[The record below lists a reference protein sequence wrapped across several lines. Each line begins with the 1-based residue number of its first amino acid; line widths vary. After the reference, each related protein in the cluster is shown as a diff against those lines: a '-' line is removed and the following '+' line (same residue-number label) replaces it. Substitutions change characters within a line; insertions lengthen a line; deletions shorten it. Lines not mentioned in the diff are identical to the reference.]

1 MEKYNLVPADTYVVV
16 NKTILH
22 NEDRKIITSLYL
34 PIIGTDAVMLYF
46 TLWAD
51 LDNSEILSSEFSH
64 QKLVSSLRITIN
76 ELQTSFDK
84 LEAIGLIK
92 AFIKEGNVNNYIYE
106 IFSPVSASEF
116 LSHPIL
122 NIVLYSNVGKREYD
136 NLVKAFKIPRL
147 NTSNY
152 KDITKSFN
160 DVFESTS
167 MTSYDLSL
175 EDIRKYNK
183 LKLNINSNFD
193 FNFLISSMPKNLD
206 TSKMFSKDIKEL
218 IINLSF
224 IYDIDAIKM
233 ANIVKV
239 SLNDNGTINRESLR
253 KNSRNFY
260 QFSNGGLLPTIIDN
274 NQPEYLRKPIGD
286 TSRRAKMIYT
296 FETISPRELLI
307 NKNNGNEPTRRDL
320 KLIEDLLVDYK
331 LKPGV
336 VNVLLDYAIN
346 VNNKKLTRGFV
357 ETIAGEW
364 QRKGIETVEDAM
376 NNCEKVHKKS
386 SKRNYKDDNVN
397 MKTPDWFDKEI
408 NDDTF
413 KKIVSK
419 IKLSKDEIIKYTSL
433 IKDSS
438 LELKNCANCKNIM
451 ECKNSVVGHVYYP
464 EAQEENIVF
473 SYVPCKYKKKLDKDT
488 EYQNNISLFDMP
500 KAILEASMK
509 NIYTDDKNRLDAIK
523 WLTTFIKKYENNENC
538 KGLYLAGNFG
548 CGKTYLISAMF
559 NELAKKGVKS
569 VTVYY
574 PEFLRELK
582 GRFGE
587 DYNEVF
593 NKVRKAPLLLLDDIG
608 AETVT
613 NWNRDEILGS
623 LLQYRMQEGLPTF
636 FTSNNTI
643 KELEEHLIGSDSEG
657 RVKSRRIIERIK
669 YLTDE
674 IIMVAENRRK

>member
-193 FNFLISSMPKNLD
+193 FNFLISSMPKNID

-239 SLNDNGTINRESLR
+239 SLNDNGSINRESLR

-260 QFSNGGLLPTIIDN
+260 QFNNGGLLPTIIDN

-320 KLIEDLLVDYK
+320 KLIEDLLIDYK

-408 NDDTF
+408 DKSN
-413 KKIVSK
+413 VS
-419 IKLSKDEIIKYTSL
+419 D
-433 IKDSS
+433 
-438 LELKNCANCKNIM
+438 
-451 ECKNSVVGHVYYP
+451 G
-464 EAQEENIVF
+464 EEN
-473 SYVPCKYKKKLDKDT
+473 
-488 EYQNNISLFDMP
+488 Q
-500 KAILEASMK
+500 
-509 NIYTDDKNRLDAIK
+509 
-523 WLTTFIKKYENNENC
+523 
-538 KGLYLAGNFG
+538 
-548 CGKTYLISAMF
+548 
-559 NELAKKGVKS
+559 
-569 VTVYY
+569 
-574 PEFLRELK
+574 
-582 GRFGE
+582 
-587 DYNEVF
+587 
-593 NKVRKAPLLLLDDIG
+593 
-608 AETVT
+608 
-613 NWNRDEILGS
+613 
-623 LLQYRMQEGLPTF
+623 
-636 FTSNNTI
+636 
-643 KELEEHLIGSDSEG
+643 LEELLKEY
-657 RVKSRRIIERIK
+657 K
-669 YLTDE
+669 
-674 IIMVAENRRK
+674 

>member
-152 KDITKSFN
+152 KDITKGFN

-408 NDDTF
+408 N
-413 KKIVSK
+413 KSNVS
-419 IKLSKDEIIKYTSL
+419 D
-433 IKDSS
+433 
-438 LELKNCANCKNIM
+438 
-451 ECKNSVVGHVYYP
+451 G
-464 EAQEENIVF
+464 EEN
-473 SYVPCKYKKKLDKDT
+473 
-488 EYQNNISLFDMP
+488 Q
-500 KAILEASMK
+500 
-509 NIYTDDKNRLDAIK
+509 
-523 WLTTFIKKYENNENC
+523 
-538 KGLYLAGNFG
+538 
-548 CGKTYLISAMF
+548 
-559 NELAKKGVKS
+559 
-569 VTVYY
+569 
-574 PEFLRELK
+574 
-582 GRFGE
+582 
-587 DYNEVF
+587 
-593 NKVRKAPLLLLDDIG
+593 
-608 AETVT
+608 
-613 NWNRDEILGS
+613 
-623 LLQYRMQEGLPTF
+623 
-636 FTSNNTI
+636 
-643 KELEEHLIGSDSEG
+643 LEELLKEY
-657 RVKSRRIIERIK
+657 K
-669 YLTDE
+669 
-674 IIMVAENRRK
+674 

>member
-22 NEDRKIITSLYL
+22 NEDRKIITRLYL

-408 NDDTF
+408 DKSN
-413 KKIVSK
+413 VS
-419 IKLSKDEIIKYTSL
+419 D
-433 IKDSS
+433 
-438 LELKNCANCKNIM
+438 
-451 ECKNSVVGHVYYP
+451 G
-464 EAQEENIVF
+464 EEN
-473 SYVPCKYKKKLDKDT
+473 
-488 EYQNNISLFDMP
+488 Q
-500 KAILEASMK
+500 
-509 NIYTDDKNRLDAIK
+509 
-523 WLTTFIKKYENNENC
+523 
-538 KGLYLAGNFG
+538 
-548 CGKTYLISAMF
+548 
-559 NELAKKGVKS
+559 
-569 VTVYY
+569 
-574 PEFLRELK
+574 
-582 GRFGE
+582 
-587 DYNEVF
+587 
-593 NKVRKAPLLLLDDIG
+593 
-608 AETVT
+608 
-613 NWNRDEILGS
+613 
-623 LLQYRMQEGLPTF
+623 
-636 FTSNNTI
+636 
-643 KELEEHLIGSDSEG
+643 LEELLKEY
-657 RVKSRRIIERIK
+657 K
-669 YLTDE
+669 
-674 IIMVAENRRK
+674 

>member
-106 IFSPVSASEF
+106 IFSSVSASEF

-408 NDDTF
+408 N
-413 KKIVSK
+413 KSNVS
-419 IKLSKDEIIKYTSL
+419 D
-433 IKDSS
+433 
-438 LELKNCANCKNIM
+438 
-451 ECKNSVVGHVYYP
+451 G
-464 EAQEENIVF
+464 EEN
-473 SYVPCKYKKKLDKDT
+473 
-488 EYQNNISLFDMP
+488 Q
-500 KAILEASMK
+500 
-509 NIYTDDKNRLDAIK
+509 
-523 WLTTFIKKYENNENC
+523 
-538 KGLYLAGNFG
+538 
-548 CGKTYLISAMF
+548 
-559 NELAKKGVKS
+559 
-569 VTVYY
+569 
-574 PEFLRELK
+574 
-582 GRFGE
+582 
-587 DYNEVF
+587 
-593 NKVRKAPLLLLDDIG
+593 
-608 AETVT
+608 
-613 NWNRDEILGS
+613 
-623 LLQYRMQEGLPTF
+623 
-636 FTSNNTI
+636 
-643 KELEEHLIGSDSEG
+643 LEELLKEY
-657 RVKSRRIIERIK
+657 K
-669 YLTDE
+669 
-674 IIMVAENRRK
+674 

>member
-320 KLIEDLLVDYK
+320 KLIEDLLVDNK

-408 NDDTF
+408 DKSN
-413 KKIVSK
+413 VS
-419 IKLSKDEIIKYTSL
+419 D
-433 IKDSS
+433 
-438 LELKNCANCKNIM
+438 
-451 ECKNSVVGHVYYP
+451 G
-464 EAQEENIVF
+464 EEN
-473 SYVPCKYKKKLDKDT
+473 
-488 EYQNNISLFDMP
+488 Q
-500 KAILEASMK
+500 
-509 NIYTDDKNRLDAIK
+509 
-523 WLTTFIKKYENNENC
+523 
-538 KGLYLAGNFG
+538 
-548 CGKTYLISAMF
+548 
-559 NELAKKGVKS
+559 
-569 VTVYY
+569 
-574 PEFLRELK
+574 
-582 GRFGE
+582 
-587 DYNEVF
+587 
-593 NKVRKAPLLLLDDIG
+593 
-608 AETVT
+608 
-613 NWNRDEILGS
+613 
-623 LLQYRMQEGLPTF
+623 
-636 FTSNNTI
+636 
-643 KELEEHLIGSDSEG
+643 LEELLKEY
-657 RVKSRRIIERIK
+657 K
-669 YLTDE
+669 
-674 IIMVAENRRK
+674 

>member
-160 DVFESTS
+160 DVFESTG

-175 EDIRKYNK
+175 DDIRKYNK

-193 FNFLISSMPKNLD
+193 FNFLINSMPKNID
-206 TSKMFSKDIKEL
+206 VNRVFTKEIKEL

-224 IYDIDAIKM
+224 IYDIDAIHM
-233 ANIVKV
+233 SNIIKGC
-239 SLNDNGTINRESLR
+239 LNERGTINRELLR
-253 KNSRNFY
+253 KSSRNYY
-260 QFSNGGLLPTIIDN
+260 QFDNGGILPTIIDN
-274 NQPEYLRKPIGD
+274 SQPEYLRKPVGD
-286 TSRRAKMIYT
+286 TSNRAKMIYT

-307 NKNNGNEPTRRDL
+307 KKNNGSEPTRRDL
-320 KLIEDLLVDYK
+320 KLLEDLLVDYK

-336 VNVLLDYAIN
+336 VNVLIDYILN
-346 VNNKKLTRGFV
+346 VNNKKLTRNYV
-357 ETIAGEW
+357 ETLAGEW
-364 QRKGIETVEDAM
+364 QRLGIETVEEAM
-376 NNCEKVHKKS
+376 STAEKEHKK
-386 SKRNYKDDNVN
+386 RNKKVIKNENINV
-397 MKTPDWFDKEI
+397 KTPDWFDK
-408 NDDTF
+408 
-413 KKIVSK
+413 
-419 IKLSKDEIIKYTSL
+419 
-433 IKDSS
+433 
-438 LELKNCANCKNIM
+438 NIT
-451 ECKNSVVGHVYYP
+451 KNSISSD
-464 EAQEENIVF
+464 EEN
-473 SYVPCKYKKKLDKDT
+473 
-488 EYQNNISLFDMP
+488 Q
-500 KAILEASMK
+500 
-509 NIYTDDKNRLDAIK
+509 
-523 WLTTFIKKYENNENC
+523 
-538 KGLYLAGNFG
+538 
-548 CGKTYLISAMF
+548 
-559 NELAKKGVKS
+559 
-569 VTVYY
+569 
-574 PEFLRELK
+574 
-582 GRFGE
+582 
-587 DYNEVF
+587 
-593 NKVRKAPLLLLDDIG
+593 
-608 AETVT
+608 
-613 NWNRDEILGS
+613 
-623 LLQYRMQEGLPTF
+623 
-636 FTSNNTI
+636 
-643 KELEEHLIGSDSEG
+643 LEELLKEY
-657 RVKSRRIIERIK
+657 K
-669 YLTDE
+669 
-674 IIMVAENRRK
+674 

>member
-274 NQPEYLRKPIGD
+274 NQPECLRKPIGD

-408 NDDTF
+408 N
-413 KKIVSK
+413 KS
-419 IKLSKDEIIKYTSL
+419 
-433 IKDSS
+433 
-438 LELKNCANCKNIM
+438 NI
-451 ECKNSVVGHVYYP
+451 SDG
-464 EAQEENIVF
+464 EEN
-473 SYVPCKYKKKLDKDT
+473 
-488 EYQNNISLFDMP
+488 Q
-500 KAILEASMK
+500 
-509 NIYTDDKNRLDAIK
+509 
-523 WLTTFIKKYENNENC
+523 
-538 KGLYLAGNFG
+538 
-548 CGKTYLISAMF
+548 
-559 NELAKKGVKS
+559 
-569 VTVYY
+569 
-574 PEFLRELK
+574 
-582 GRFGE
+582 
-587 DYNEVF
+587 
-593 NKVRKAPLLLLDDIG
+593 
-608 AETVT
+608 
-613 NWNRDEILGS
+613 
-623 LLQYRMQEGLPTF
+623 
-636 FTSNNTI
+636 
-643 KELEEHLIGSDSEG
+643 LEELLKEY
-657 RVKSRRIIERIK
+657 K
-669 YLTDE
+669 
-674 IIMVAENRRK
+674 

>member
-1 MEKYNLVPADTYVVV
+1 MKKYNLMPADTDVVV

-51 LDNSEILSSEFSH
+51 LDNSEIVSSEILH
-64 QKLVSSLRITIN
+64 QKLVSSLRLTIN
-76 ELQTSFDK
+76 ELQTAFDK

-106 IFSPVSASEF
+106 IFSPVSANEF

-136 NLVKAFKIPRL
+136 NLVKAFKMPRL

-152 KDITKSFN
+152 TDITKSFN

-206 TSKMFSKDIKEL
+206 TNKMFSKDIKEL

-233 ANIVKV
+233 ANIIKV
-239 SLNDNGTINRESLR
+239 SLNENGTINRENLR

-260 QFSNGGLLPTIIDN
+260 QFNNGGLLPTIVDN

-286 TSRRAKMIYT
+286 TSKRAKMIYT

-376 NNCEKVHKKS
+376 NNCEKVHKKTAR
-386 SKRNYKDDNVN
+386 KNYKDENAN

-408 NDDTF
+408 N
-413 KKIVSK
+413 KSNVS
-419 IKLSKDEIIKYTSL
+419 DE
-433 IKDSS
+433 
-438 LELKNCANCKNIM
+438 
-451 ECKNSVVGHVYYP
+451 
-464 EAQEENIVF
+464 EEN
-473 SYVPCKYKKKLDKDT
+473 
-488 EYQNNISLFDMP
+488 Q
-500 KAILEASMK
+500 
-509 NIYTDDKNRLDAIK
+509 
-523 WLTTFIKKYENNENC
+523 
-538 KGLYLAGNFG
+538 
-548 CGKTYLISAMF
+548 
-559 NELAKKGVKS
+559 
-569 VTVYY
+569 
-574 PEFLRELK
+574 
-582 GRFGE
+582 
-587 DYNEVF
+587 
-593 NKVRKAPLLLLDDIG
+593 
-608 AETVT
+608 
-613 NWNRDEILGS
+613 
-623 LLQYRMQEGLPTF
+623 
-636 FTSNNTI
+636 
-643 KELEEHLIGSDSEG
+643 LEELLKEY
-657 RVKSRRIIERIK
+657 K
-669 YLTDE
+669 
-674 IIMVAENRRK
+674 

>member
-286 TSRRAKMIYT
+286 TSRMAKMIYT

-408 NDDTF
+408 N
-413 KKIVSK
+413 KSNVS
-419 IKLSKDEIIKYTSL
+419 D
-433 IKDSS
+433 
-438 LELKNCANCKNIM
+438 
-451 ECKNSVVGHVYYP
+451 G
-464 EAQEENIVF
+464 EEN
-473 SYVPCKYKKKLDKDT
+473 
-488 EYQNNISLFDMP
+488 Q
-500 KAILEASMK
+500 
-509 NIYTDDKNRLDAIK
+509 
-523 WLTTFIKKYENNENC
+523 
-538 KGLYLAGNFG
+538 
-548 CGKTYLISAMF
+548 
-559 NELAKKGVKS
+559 
-569 VTVYY
+569 
-574 PEFLRELK
+574 
-582 GRFGE
+582 
-587 DYNEVF
+587 
-593 NKVRKAPLLLLDDIG
+593 
-608 AETVT
+608 
-613 NWNRDEILGS
+613 
-623 LLQYRMQEGLPTF
+623 
-636 FTSNNTI
+636 
-643 KELEEHLIGSDSEG
+643 LEELLKEY
-657 RVKSRRIIERIK
+657 K
-669 YLTDE
+669 
-674 IIMVAENRRK
+674 

>member
-1 MEKYNLVPADTYVVV
+1 MKKYNLMPADTYVVV

-22 NEDRKIITSLYL
+22 NEDRKIVTSLYL

-51 LDNSEILSSEFSH
+51 LDNSEIVSSEILH

-76 ELQTSFDK
+76 ELQTAFDK

-106 IFSPVSASEF
+106 IFSPVSANEF

-136 NLVKAFKIPRL
+136 NLVKAFKMPRL

-152 KDITKSFN
+152 TDITKSFN

-206 TSKMFSKDIKEL
+206 TNKMFSKDIKEL

-233 ANIVKV
+233 ANIIKV
-239 SLNDNGTINRESLR
+239 SLNENGTINRENLR

-260 QFSNGGLLPTIIDN
+260 QFNNGGLLPTIVDN

-286 TSRRAKMIYT
+286 TSKRAKMIYT

-376 NNCEKVHKKS
+376 NNCEKVHKKAAR
-386 SKRNYKDDNVN
+386 KNYKDENAN

-408 NDDTF
+408 N
-413 KKIVSK
+413 KSNVS
-419 IKLSKDEIIKYTSL
+419 DE
-433 IKDSS
+433 
-438 LELKNCANCKNIM
+438 
-451 ECKNSVVGHVYYP
+451 
-464 EAQEENIVF
+464 EEN
-473 SYVPCKYKKKLDKDT
+473 
-488 EYQNNISLFDMP
+488 Q
-500 KAILEASMK
+500 
-509 NIYTDDKNRLDAIK
+509 
-523 WLTTFIKKYENNENC
+523 
-538 KGLYLAGNFG
+538 
-548 CGKTYLISAMF
+548 
-559 NELAKKGVKS
+559 
-569 VTVYY
+569 
-574 PEFLRELK
+574 
-582 GRFGE
+582 
-587 DYNEVF
+587 
-593 NKVRKAPLLLLDDIG
+593 
-608 AETVT
+608 
-613 NWNRDEILGS
+613 
-623 LLQYRMQEGLPTF
+623 
-636 FTSNNTI
+636 
-643 KELEEHLIGSDSEG
+643 LEELLKEY
-657 RVKSRRIIERIK
+657 K
-669 YLTDE
+669 
-674 IIMVAENRRK
+674 

>member
-1 MEKYNLVPADTYVVV
+1 MGKYNLVPADTYVVV

-51 LDNSEILSSEFSH
+51 LDNSEILSNEFSH

-408 NDDTF
+408 N
-413 KKIVSK
+413 KSNVS
-419 IKLSKDEIIKYTSL
+419 D
-433 IKDSS
+433 
-438 LELKNCANCKNIM
+438 
-451 ECKNSVVGHVYYP
+451 G
-464 EAQEENIVF
+464 EEN
-473 SYVPCKYKKKLDKDT
+473 
-488 EYQNNISLFDMP
+488 Q
-500 KAILEASMK
+500 
-509 NIYTDDKNRLDAIK
+509 
-523 WLTTFIKKYENNENC
+523 
-538 KGLYLAGNFG
+538 
-548 CGKTYLISAMF
+548 
-559 NELAKKGVKS
+559 
-569 VTVYY
+569 
-574 PEFLRELK
+574 
-582 GRFGE
+582 
-587 DYNEVF
+587 
-593 NKVRKAPLLLLDDIG
+593 
-608 AETVT
+608 
-613 NWNRDEILGS
+613 
-623 LLQYRMQEGLPTF
+623 
-636 FTSNNTI
+636 
-643 KELEEHLIGSDSEG
+643 LEELLKEY
-657 RVKSRRIIERIK
+657 K
-669 YLTDE
+669 
-674 IIMVAENRRK
+674 

>member
-1 MEKYNLVPADTYVVV
+1 MVPADTYVVV

-408 NDDTF
+408 DKSN
-413 KKIVSK
+413 VS
-419 IKLSKDEIIKYTSL
+419 D
-433 IKDSS
+433 
-438 LELKNCANCKNIM
+438 
-451 ECKNSVVGHVYYP
+451 G
-464 EAQEENIVF
+464 EEN
-473 SYVPCKYKKKLDKDT
+473 
-488 EYQNNISLFDMP
+488 Q
-500 KAILEASMK
+500 
-509 NIYTDDKNRLDAIK
+509 
-523 WLTTFIKKYENNENC
+523 
-538 KGLYLAGNFG
+538 
-548 CGKTYLISAMF
+548 
-559 NELAKKGVKS
+559 
-569 VTVYY
+569 
-574 PEFLRELK
+574 
-582 GRFGE
+582 
-587 DYNEVF
+587 
-593 NKVRKAPLLLLDDIG
+593 
-608 AETVT
+608 
-613 NWNRDEILGS
+613 
-623 LLQYRMQEGLPTF
+623 
-636 FTSNNTI
+636 
-643 KELEEHLIGSDSEG
+643 LEELLKEY
-657 RVKSRRIIERIK
+657 K
-669 YLTDE
+669 
-674 IIMVAENRRK
+674 

>member
-320 KLIEDLLVDYK
+320 KLIEDLLIDYK

-408 NDDTF
+408 N
-413 KKIVSK
+413 KSNVS
-419 IKLSKDEIIKYTSL
+419 D
-433 IKDSS
+433 
-438 LELKNCANCKNIM
+438 
-451 ECKNSVVGHVYYP
+451 G
-464 EAQEENIVF
+464 EEN
-473 SYVPCKYKKKLDKDT
+473 
-488 EYQNNISLFDMP
+488 Q
-500 KAILEASMK
+500 
-509 NIYTDDKNRLDAIK
+509 
-523 WLTTFIKKYENNENC
+523 
-538 KGLYLAGNFG
+538 
-548 CGKTYLISAMF
+548 
-559 NELAKKGVKS
+559 
-569 VTVYY
+569 
-574 PEFLRELK
+574 
-582 GRFGE
+582 
-587 DYNEVF
+587 
-593 NKVRKAPLLLLDDIG
+593 
-608 AETVT
+608 
-613 NWNRDEILGS
+613 
-623 LLQYRMQEGLPTF
+623 
-636 FTSNNTI
+636 
-643 KELEEHLIGSDSEG
+643 LEELLKEY
-657 RVKSRRIIERIK
+657 K
-669 YLTDE
+669 
-674 IIMVAENRRK
+674 